1 MATEV
6 LLDTNYLLGWHRQDD
21 ELHPKAKTVQK
32 TLAKARPLRIV
43 LDCVYSEL
51 IAVLARVRVKREGR
65 PREFL
70 KEEWKL
76 RETYWNSLVPMAYVG
91 GESLLKRAIDVSR
104 EAAEKH
110 EAGIS
115 PHDAMI
121 LIYAHEHKI
130 PFLISFDEDLEKVET
145 IEGEELEATI
155 LNDENCKKLLNG
167 MHGDE

>member
-21 ELHPKAKTVQK
+21 ELHPRAETVQK
-32 TLAKARPLRIV
+32 TLARARPIHIV

-51 IAVLARVRVKREGR
+51 IAVLARVRVKREGK

-70 KEEWKL
+70 REERKL
-76 RETYWNSLVPMAYVG
+76 RDTYWNSLVPMAYVG
-91 GESLLKRAIDVSR
+91 GQDLLERAIDVSR

-110 EAGIS
+110 GAGIS

-121 LIYAHEHKI
+121 LIYAHEREI
-130 PFLISFDEDLEKVET
+130 PFMVSFDEDLGKVET
-145 IEGEELEATI
+145 IEGEELEVTI
-155 LNDENCKKLLNG
+155 LDDENCEKLLNG
-167 MHGDE
+167 VPDDE